1 MSKAENL
8 IEEKTKT
15 IISKLY
21 QRAEREVPEYG
32 DFSVVYEE
40 FKNPDKNFLQVILC

>member
-15 IISKLY
+15 IISKLHQEQNRKFPTMAIFLLY
-21 QRAEREVPEYG
+21 TRNL
-32 DFSVVYEE
+32 
-40 FKNPDKNFLQVILC
+40 KILIKTFLQVILC